1 MATIASVRE
10 FIQGNVLAQ
19 KQSVT
24 LSDDDDIFR
33 LGFVNSMMALKL
45 VTFIEKEFDIKVADD
60 ELDISTFSTISQ
72 IRQFLQRK
80 IGNPIE
86 S

>member
-1 MATIASVRE
+1 MATISSVRK

-19 KQSVT
+19 KQNVT

-45 VTFIEKEFDIKVADD
+45 VTFIEKEFNIKVADD

-80 IGNPIE
+80 LGNPIE